1 MSAEEQKTG
10 KHQHISFER
19 SQWMVRGLDWR
30 SAQMAPLMTAL
41 IPQKKIPIMR
51 QSPRISS
58 GHWLFFFSADLT
70 AEFCCILMLVWAWPR
85 WLEWAEP
92 GGCGSGAS
100 SRLLCGL
107 QAGEQSVLSLSC
119 RREEEMIEDDI
130 VE

>member
-1 MSAEEQKTG
+1 
-10 KHQHISFER
+10 
-19 SQWMVRGLDWR
+19 
-30 SAQMAPLMTAL
+30 MAPLMTAL

-51 QSPRISS
+51 QSPRSLLAF
-58 GHWLFFFSADLT
+58 LFFADLT

-92 GGCGSGAS
+92 GGCGRGAS

-119 RREEEMIEDDI
+119 RREEDKDDI
-130 VE
+130 VK

>member
-1 MSAEEQKTG
+1 MDG
-10 KHQHISFER
+10 P
-19 SQWMVRGLDWR
+19 GLDWR
-30 SAQMAPLMTAL
+30 SAQMVALMTAL
-41 IPQKKIPIMR
+41 IPQKKNPHYEIKS
-51 QSPRISS
+51 QFSC
-58 GHWLFFFSADLT
+58 GLWLFFFTDLT

-119 RREEEMIEDDI
+119 RREEED
-130 VE
+130 